1 MVPVAVFRAKKVDS
15 DAFKE
20 AKDVGQVSLKLK
32 FVKKMDEPIKNA
44 SSYEVVDIGFRLR
57 VMGIP
62 LELLQLLHI
71 RSLVLVL
78 TLFLAL
84 DMQFCLVCP
93 KNLLKVALILFQL
106 L

>member
-44 SSYEVVDIGFRLR
+44 SSYEVVDIVQDLTYH
-57 VMGIP
+57 I
-62 LELLQLLHI
+62 ELAKGCY
-71 RSLVLVL
+71 SL
-78 TLFLAL
+78 
-84 DMQFCLVCP
+84 
-93 KNLLKVALILFQL
+93 
-106 L
+106 